1 MLTLALPLLLA
12 SVPCADL
19 EANVQLLEETAKDR
33 PAELAVVVEGIESRA
48 GGLPLRPPGELP
60 AEQLARDV
68 VTRLRAACELQE
80 AATRVQA
87 LPPSSDTDRLRAI
100 LDRPEFSQ
108 ARKRNTD
115 LLQRLMRQLDAWL
128 STFFQ
133 SRGAQ
138 SFAIATRAVMLGLAL
153 AVVLWAAL
161 RFRRWRRPTEPQ
173 ALGSPGAAAPLE
185 LDSPGEHLR
194 RAREALASTPREAIR
209 QGLLAL
215 LSTLEER
222 QLARPDRVK
231 TNRELAA
238 ELPGRGAPAPLV
250 QEVERLVRWYDRTFY
265 SLTPVPPEE
274 AARFIADVERLQA
287 SPPPG
292 GVA

>member
-12 SVPCADL
+12 SVPCAEL
-19 EANVQLLEETAKDR
+19 EMDIQLIEETAQNR
-33 PAELAVVVEGIESRA
+33 PAELSTIVEGIESRA
-48 GGLPLRPPGELP
+48 GSIPLHPRGDVST
-60 AEQLARDV
+60 EQLARDTV
-68 VTRLRAACELQE
+68 VRLREACAFQE
-80 AATRVQA
+80 ATARSQQ
-87 LPPSSDTDRLRAI
+87 PSPVSTPDRLRAI

-108 ARKRNTD
+108 ARRRNTD
-115 LLQRLMRQLDAWL
+115 LVQRLIRQIDAWL
-128 STFFQ
+128 SGFFQ

-153 AVVLWAAL
+153 AVVLWAVL
-161 RFRRWRRPTEPQ
+161 RFRRWRRASTAQPLHQE
-173 ALGSPGAAAPLE
+173 GATAPLA
-185 LDSPGEHLR
+185 LDSPREHLR
-194 RAREALASTPREAIR
+194 RARETLASDTREAIR

-250 QEVERLVRWYDRTFY
+250 EEVERLVRWYDRTFY
-265 SLTPVPPEE
+265 SLSPVPPSE
-274 AARFIADVERLQA
+274 AASFVADVERLHA
-287 SPPPG
+287 SPPG

>member
-12 SVPCADL
+12 SVQCTDL
-19 EANVQLLEETAKDR
+19 ETDVRLIEQTAKSR
-33 PAELAVVVEGIESRA
+33 PDELSTIVDGLESREGGIPLHPRGDVSTEQLALAVVA
-48 GGLPLRPPGELP
+48 
-60 AEQLARDV
+60 
-68 VTRLRAACELQE
+68 RLRAACDFQE
-80 AATRVQA
+80 ATARSQEPMPVST
-87 LPPSSDTDRLRAI
+87 PERLRAI
-100 LDRPEFSQ
+100 LDRSEFSQ
-108 ARKRNTD
+108 ARRRNTD
-115 LLQRLMRQLDAWL
+115 LVQRLIRQIDAWL
-128 STFFQ
+128 SGFFQ

-138 SFAIATRAVMLGLAL
+138 SFATATRAVMLGLAL

-161 RFRRWRRPTEPQ
+161 RFRRWRRTSATAQ
-173 ALGSPGAAAPLE
+173 AEHEKGAEAPLA

-194 RAREALASTPREAIR
+194 RARETLASDTREAIR

-238 ELPGRGAPAPLV
+238 ELPGRGAPPPLV

-265 SLTPVPPEE
+265 SLSPVPPSE
-274 AARFIADVERLQA
+274 AASFVADVERLHA
-287 SPPPG
+287 PPPG
-292 GVA
+292 DAA

>member
-1 MLTLALPLLLA
+1 VLTLALPLLLA

-19 EANVQLLEETAKDR
+19 ETDIRLIQQTAKSR
-33 PAELAVVVEGIESRA
+33 PEELSTIVEGLETRE
-48 GGLPLRPPGELP
+48 GGIPLHPPDNVST
-60 AEQLARDV
+60 EQLAQDAV
-68 VTRLRAACELQE
+68 ARLRAACDFQE
-80 AATRVQA
+80 ATARSQEPVPVST
-87 LPPSSDTDRLRAI
+87 PERLRAI

-108 ARKRNTD
+108 ARRRNTD
-115 LLQRLMRQLDAWL
+115 LVQRLIRQIDAWL
-128 STFFQ
+128 NGFFQ

-138 SFAIATRAVMLGLAL
+138 SFATATRAVMLGLAL

-161 RFRRWRRPTEPQ
+161 RFRRWRHTSSTARVEHDT
-173 ALGSPGAAAPLE
+173 GANAPLA

-194 RAREALASTPREAIR
+194 RARETLASDTREAIR

-238 ELPGRGAPAPLV
+238 ELPGRGAPPPLA

-265 SLTPVPPEE
+265 SLAPVPPSE
-274 AARFIADVERLQA
+274 AASFVADVERLHV
-287 SPPPG
+287 SPPG
-292 GVA
+292 GAA

>member
-1 MLTLALPLLLA
+1 VLTLALPLILA

-19 EANVQLLEETAKDR
+19 EANVRLIQETAQSR
-33 PAELAVVVEGIESRA
+33 PGELAVIIEGIESRS
-48 GGLPLRPPGELP
+48 GGLPLRPAGDIPP
-60 AEQLARDV
+60 EQLARDM
-68 VTRLRAACELQE
+68 VTRLKETCALQE
-80 AATRVQA
+80 ATERVQEPA
-87 LPPSSDTDRLRAI
+87 PVSAPDRLRAI

-115 LLQRLMRQLDAWL
+115 LLQRLLRQVDAWL
-128 STFFQ
+128 SGFFQ

-138 SFAIATRAVMLGLAL
+138 SFAVVTRAIMLGVAL
-153 AVVLWAAL
+153 AVVLWGAL
-161 RFRRWRRPTEPQ
+161 WFRRWRRPAQ
-173 ALGSPGAAAPLE
+173 APARVSTTGAAPLA
-185 LDSPGEHLR
+185 LDSPREHLQ
-194 RAREALASTPREAIR
+194 RARDALAADTREAIR

-222 QLARPDRVK
+222 KLARPDRVK

-238 ELPGRGAPAPLV
+238 ELPGRGAPGPLV

-265 SLTPVPPEE
+265 SLSPVPPEE
-274 AARFIADVERLQA
+274 AARFVADVERLHA
-287 SPPPG
+287 SPPG

>member
-19 EANVQLLEETAKDR
+19 EENVRLLEDTAKNR
-33 PAELAVVVEGIESRA
+33 PAELLVIIEGIESRS
-48 GGLPLRPPGELP
+48 GGIPLRPSGDMPP
-60 AEQLARDV
+60 EQRARDMA
-68 VTRLRAACELQE
+68 TRLRSVCELQD
-80 AATRVQA
+80 AAARAQQHVPT
-87 LPPSSDTDRLRAI
+87 SDPDRLRAI

-115 LLQRLMRQLDAWL
+115 LMQRLMRQIDAWL
-128 STFFQ
+128 SGFFQ

-138 SFAIATRAVMLGLAL
+138 SFAIATRAIMLGLAL
-153 AVVLWAAL
+153 AVVLWGVL
-161 RFRRWRRPTEPQ
+161 RVRRWRRPLEFHVP
-173 ALGSPGAAAPLE
+173 GSSETAAPLE
-185 LDSPGEHLR
+185 LDSPREHLQ
-194 RAREALASTPREAIR
+194 RAREALAASPREAIR

-250 QEVERLVRWYDRTFY
+250 QEVERLVHWYDRTFY
-265 SLTPVPPEE
+265 SLSPVLSDE
-274 AARFIADVERLQA
+274 AARFVADVERLHA
-287 SPPPG
+287 SPPG
-292 GVA
+292 GAA

>member
-1 MLTLALPLLLA
+1 VLTLALPLLLA

-19 EANVQLLEETAKDR
+19 ETDVRLLEETARDR
-33 PAELAVVVEGIESRA
+33 PVELSTIIEGLETRA
-48 GGLPLRPPGELP
+48 GGMPLRPPGEIP
-60 AEQLARDV
+60 VDQLAQHV
-68 VTRLRAACELQE
+68 AVRLREACELQT
-80 AATRVQA
+80 AAARDQTA
-87 LPPSSDTDRLRAI
+87 LPPSDPVRLRAI
-100 LDRPEFSQ
+100 LDRPEFAQ
-108 ARKRNTD
+108 ARKLNTD

-128 STFFQ
+128 DGFFQ

-138 SFAIATRAVMLGLAL
+138 GFAVATRAVVLGLAL
-153 AVVLWAAL
+153 AVVLWVVL
-161 RFRRWRRPTEPQ
+161 RLRRWRQ
-173 ALGSPGAAAPLE
+173 AAPVHAPGNAEDTAPLA
-185 LDSPGEHLR
+185 LDSPAEHLR
-194 RAREALASTPREAIR
+194 RARDTLTSDSREAIR

-265 SLTPVPPEE
+265 SLSPVPPEE
-274 AARFIADVERLQA
+274 ASRFLKDVERLH
-287 SPPPG
+287 SSTPG
-292 GVA
+292 GAA